1 MDKDMKD
8 NEQTGLLLS
17 FRELPS
23 NRRLI
28 LTALFTAAAA
38 TIYLLESFLPRILPF
53 MKIGLANIIPLIL
66 ITNKNYR
73 EALLVTVAKILL
85 GGLITGTLLS
95 PTTVLSLSGG
105 LLALLIM
112 ITTFKIPVNFSIIGI
127 SIAGAVSHNMGQL
140 LAVRILL
147 IREDEIF
154 YLTPLLI
161 IMGMI
166 TGVVTGYIAYLLVNR
181 IKSGRS

>member
-1 MDKDMKD
+1 MGRNDD
-8 NEQTGLLLS
+8 NSLLLN
-17 FRELPS
+17 FRRLPS

-38 TIYLLESFLPRILPF
+38 TIYLLESFIPKLLPF
-53 MKIGLANIIPLIL
+53 MKLGLANIIPLIL

-73 EALLVTVAKILL
+73 EALLVTIAKILL
-85 GGLITGTLLS
+85 GGFITGTLFS
-95 PTTVLSLSGG
+95 PTTFLSLSGG
-105 LLALLIM
+105 LIALIIM
-112 ITTFKIPVNFSIIGI
+112 IIAYKLPLNFSIIGV

-140 LAVRILL
+140 LAVRLIL

-161 IMGMI
+161 IMGII
-166 TGVVTGYIAYLLVNR
+166 TGIITGYIAYLVVSR
-181 IKSGRS
+181 IKNGRR